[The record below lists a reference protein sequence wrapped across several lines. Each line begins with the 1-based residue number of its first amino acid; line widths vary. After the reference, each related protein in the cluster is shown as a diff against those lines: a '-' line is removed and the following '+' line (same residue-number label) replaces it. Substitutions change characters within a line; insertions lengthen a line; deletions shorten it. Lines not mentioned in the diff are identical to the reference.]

1 MGLRGIP
8 ETEVH
13 VCNLRLPL
21 DQLITRPEETAR
33 GAFEAALEFGR
44 KRGQFG
50 RHIAEFQGAHWML
63 ADILMQIDAA
73 RLMI

>member
-1 MGLRGIP
+1 MVCLEEEGLEIGARELTMGLRRIP

-21 DQLITRPEETAR
+21 DQLITRSEETAR

-44 KRGQFG
+44 KREQFG
-50 RHIAEFQGAHWML
+50 RHIA
-63 ADILMQIDAA
+63 
-73 RLMI
+73 

>member
-44 KRGQFG
+44 KREQFG
-50 RHIAEFQGAHWML
+50 RHIAEFQDEHWML